1 MNRFLLACVGAFAA
15 ATAVCGGCDDAGGGP
30 APEIARR
37 ALEPDV
43 RAGSQDTK
51 DEPLVPLVVTFAG
64 GIEYS
69 DPSVDRDWELVA
81 LDGGAT
87 DLVDDAPTWHLSP
100 LSRYRLTVGGGQ
112 YDPISIEMLTGE
124 VRSTASREPIHMTQ
138 GLRLSHQG
146 EAFVSALDHTR
157 AQRIIGRPI
166 QDPAAVQWE
175 YAAVRV
181 DPAAPTGLSTT
192 RITTTTEVHDPILAP
207 DAAYALLQTGEGLQ
221 VADLETLALLPGAA
235 GPVEPDT
242 VVLARA
248 GVGVGVGRRPHT
260 GHPVAFGW
268 GPGGMEVLLEV
279 EEPGSTTIGMPN
291 PLRISGDG
299 RRFGQLVDGRVT
311 VWEIDPDAPPYALDW
326 QGPAR
331 NPEFHLAADATLWFE
346 LNKAG
351 GGPCPGPHDCELHIT
366 GKYVTN
372 GVALLAVNQHAPGA
386 LVVIRYGTG
395 EYQLRTYDPEGDQ
408 STIWPG
414 SLEIKE
420 DHELGLVDWKTVTPA
435 ILPDAVLLE
444 DPSRLLV
451 VDTVTGAVRH
461 SVTGVW
467 TAFPRFDGSV
477 LLREATRAPD
487 LSIRHACPEGGTC
500 KLLTLPTALDGDGPS
515 HQLTSGLPF
524 GPDRERVLK
533 WCTVASDTVDCP
545 LVVQEVPT
553 TSLRRVA
560 YFGTPKVDEAD
571 LVDQVDA
578 PCYLYDGEGSTG
590 LAQGVH
596 CVY

>member
-192 RITTTTEVHDPILAP
+192 RITTRRFKAGSRSLPPTYNGAVSPNPIACRRWVSMLKRRTRYCLTVWARIS
-207 DAAYALLQTGEGLQ
+207 DKRRLYTS
-221 VADLETLALLPGAA
+221 LPRLSVW
-235 GPVEPDT
+235 PSSTNRLPI
-242 VVLARA
+242 RA
-248 GVGVGVGRRPHT
+248 G
-260 GHPVAFGW
+260 
-268 GPGGMEVLLEV
+268 L
-279 EEPGSTTIGMPN
+279 
-291 PLRISGDG
+291 IS
-299 RRFGQLVDGRVT
+299 
-311 VWEIDPDAPPYALDW
+311 
-326 QGPAR
+326 
-331 NPEFHLAADATLWFE
+331 
-346 LNKAG
+346 
-351 GGPCPGPHDCELHIT
+351 
-366 GKYVTN
+366 
-372 GVALLAVNQHAPGA
+372 
-386 LVVIRYGTG
+386 
-395 EYQLRTYDPEGDQ
+395 
-408 STIWPG
+408 
-414 SLEIKE
+414 
-420 DHELGLVDWKTVTPA
+420 
-435 ILPDAVLLE
+435 
-444 DPSRLLV
+444 
-451 VDTVTGAVRH
+451 
-461 SVTGVW
+461 
-467 TAFPRFDGSV
+467 
-477 LLREATRAPD
+477 
-487 LSIRHACPEGGTC
+487 ACPN
-500 KLLTLPTALDGDGPS
+500 
-515 HQLTSGLPF
+515 
-524 GPDRERVLK
+524 
-533 WCTVASDTVDCP
+533 
-545 LVVQEVPT
+545 
-553 TSLRRVA
+553 
-560 YFGTPKVDEAD
+560 
-571 LVDQVDA
+571 
-578 PCYLYDGEGSTG
+578 
-590 LAQGVH
+590 
-596 CVY
+596 